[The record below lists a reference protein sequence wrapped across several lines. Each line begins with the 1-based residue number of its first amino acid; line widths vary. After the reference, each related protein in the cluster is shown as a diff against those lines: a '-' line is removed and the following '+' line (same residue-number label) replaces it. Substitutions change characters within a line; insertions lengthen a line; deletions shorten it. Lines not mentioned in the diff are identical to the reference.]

1 MAILSPGILTLV
13 AALLLAFPPVF
24 GGHASAQR
32 PPLTFVVG
40 AGAQSV
46 FDRYTR
52 ILAAHIGRHLPDR
65 PRAAVENMA
74 GGGGSVAAEHLYR
87 NAKPDGRTIG
97 HWPGALV
104 LEQIFGSREIQ
115 FDTRRFAWVGA
126 LAPLHPVCVLTRA
139 SGAADLAAWA
149 GAERPVRLG
158 GVGRNDVAANMAR
171 VFAAA
176 LGLPVKLI
184 DGYGGPVKVRLAA
197 QSREVEGGCG
207 YWRAMEE
214 AWRKMLAAGDAN
226 VVLQAMTEPHPDLP
240 SVPNALELAESEDD
254 RLLMVHG
261 VHGPA
266 AIARAYSLPPGTPDE
281 TVAVL
286 RKAFADTAA
295 DPAFLAEAR
304 KQGLDVRPVEGA
316 EVARRVKG
324 LFDLSPAFAVKLRK
338 VLFPE
343 APAGDRRTPK

>member
-1 MAILSPGILTLV
+1 MAILSPGILV

-32 PPLTFVVG
+32 PLTFVVG
-40 AGAQSV
+40 AGTQSV

-52 ILAAHIGRHLPDR
+52 TLAAHMGRHLPDR
-65 PRAAVENMA
+65 PRVAVENMA
-74 GGGGSVAAEHLYR
+74 GGGGSVAAERLYR
-87 NAKPDGRTIG
+87 TAKPDGRTVG
-97 HWPGALV
+97 HWSGALV
-104 LEQIFGSREIQ
+104 LDQVFGSREIQ

-149 GAERPVRLG
+149 GAERPVKLG

-197 QSREVEGGCG
+197 QSREVDGGCG

-214 AWRKMLAAGDAN
+214 AWRKMLAAGDAK

-240 SVPNALELAESEDD
+240 SVPNALDLAESEDA

-261 VHGPA
+261 VHDPA
-266 AIARAYSLPPGTPDE
+266 TIARAYSLPPGTPDE

-316 EVARRVKG
+316 EVAQRVKG
-324 LFDLSPAFAVKLRK
+324 LFELSPAFAVKLRK

-343 APAGDRRTPK
+343 APAGDRRTLK